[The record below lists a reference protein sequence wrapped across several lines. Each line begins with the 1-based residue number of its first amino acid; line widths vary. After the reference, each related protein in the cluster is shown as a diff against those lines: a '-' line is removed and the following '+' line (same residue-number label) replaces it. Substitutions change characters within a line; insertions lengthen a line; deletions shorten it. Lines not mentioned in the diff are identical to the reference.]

1 MAAVS
6 ILSLSQELALLE
18 DDVREDLH
26 ILAADPRPLHDRS
39 DWTKGFDAAVLRY
52 ALRLGLVEQT
62 TDDNW
67 RLT

>member
-1 MAAVS
+1 MVS

-18 DDVREDLH
+18 DDVREDLA
-26 ILAADPRPLHDRS
+26 ILAKDPRPLHDRS

-52 ALRLGLVEQT
+52 AQRLGLVEQT
-62 TDDNW
+62 TDDHW